1 LRCRSDC
8 TVSGMNAYQI
18 IGKKRDG
25 QSLLKEEID
34 FLVRGFSEGS
44 VPDYQMSAFLM
55 AVFFRG
61 MGLDETLSLTR
72 AMMNSGKVLDLKKI
86 DGIKVDKHS
95 TGGVG
100 DKVSIVLAPL
110 VAAAGVRVPMVS
122 GRTLGHTGGTL
133 DKLES
138 IPGLRTVLTPE
149 EFVRNVERVGFSIA
163 AQSRELVPA
172 DEGMYALRGVTGTV
186 ESVPLIVS
194 SILSKKFA
202 AGIDAIVFDVK
213 CGRGAFMPE
222 LSRAEELAGELV
234 RVTSLMGKTGTALI
248 TDMEQ
253 PLGNAIGNAL
263 EIKESLQ
270 CLKGEGPADLL
281 AVTLELG
288 IEMLR
293 LAGVETDRDR
303 ARESLEKLLSSGAA
317 QQKFV
322 QFVQAQGGD
331 PRVIDE
337 PSLLPASASVEV
349 VVAPCDGYIKSID
362 ARALGEICVDMGG
375 GRRKRNDSVDGSVG
389 IVLKAKVGDTVS
401 KGAEVA
407 EVHLRRDR
415 STVWIADLFNRLEQ
429 VFVFSE
435 GPVPRRELILR
446 RLPPQG
452 PVRNS

>member
-1 LRCRSDC
+1 
-8 TVSGMNAYQI
+8 MNAPQI

-25 QSLLKEEID
+25 QPLAKEEID
-34 FLVRGFSEGS
+34 FLIRGFSEGS
-44 VPDYQMSAFLM
+44 VPDYQMAAFLM
-55 AVFFRG
+55 AVYFRG

-72 AMMNSGKVLDLKKI
+72 AMMNSGKVMDLSRLD
-86 DGIKVDKHS
+86 GVKVDKHS

-110 VAAAGVRVPMVS
+110 VAASGVRVPMVS

-138 IPGLRTVLTPE
+138 IPRLRTVLTPE
-149 EFVRNVERVGFSIA
+149 EFAKNVERVGFSIA
-163 AQSRELVPA
+163 AQSKELVPA

-213 CGRGAFMPE
+213 CGAGAFMPE
-222 LSRAEELAGELV
+222 LSRAEELARELV
-234 RVTSLMGKTGTALI
+234 RVTSLMGKTASALI

-253 PLGNAIGNAL
+253 PLGNAVGNAL

-270 CLKGEGPADLL
+270 CLKGEGPADTM
-281 AVTLELG
+281 AVTMELG
-288 IEMLR
+288 VEMLR
-293 LAGVETDRDR
+293 LAGVETDGVR
-303 ARESLEKLLSSGAA
+303 ARQTLEKLISGGAA
-317 QQKFV
+317 LQKFV

-331 PRVIDE
+331 PRVVE
-337 PSLLPASASVEV
+337 KPSLLPAAAAVEV
-349 VVAPCDGYIKSID
+349 VLAPCDGYVKSID

-375 GRRKRNDSVDGSVG
+375 GRRKRTDAVDPSVG
-389 IVLKAKVGDTVS
+389 VVLKAKVGDAVTRGQDLV
-401 KGAEVA
+401 

-415 STVWIADLFNRLEQ
+415 SAVWVADLLSRLEK
-429 VFVFSE
+429 VFTFSE
-435 GPVPRRELILR
+435 APVPARQLIIQ
-446 RLPPQG
+446 RLPAQG
-452 PVRNS
+452 PGGA

>member
-1 LRCRSDC
+1 
-8 TVSGMNAYQI
+8 MNAPQI

-25 QSLLKEEID
+25 QSLSREEID
-34 FLVRGFSEGS
+34 FLIRGFSEGS

-61 MGLDETLSLTR
+61 MELEEILSLTR
-72 AMMNSGKVLDLKKI
+72 AMMNSGRVLDLSRI
-86 DGIKVDKHS
+86 DGVKVDKHS

-138 IPGLRTVLTPE
+138 IPKLKTVLSPDD
-149 EFVRNVERVGFSIA
+149 FIRNVERVGFSIV
-163 AQSRELVPA
+163 AQSKDLVPA

-213 CGRGAFMPE
+213 CGKGAFMPE
-222 LSRAEELAGELV
+222 MSRAEELAGELV
-234 RVTSLMGKTGTALI
+234 KVTSLMGKTGTALI

-253 PLGNAIGNAL
+253 PLGNAVGNAL
-263 EIKESLQ
+263 EIKESLD
-270 CLKGEGPADLL
+270 CLKGGGPADLM
-281 AVTLELG
+281 AVTMELG

-293 LAGVETDRDR
+293 LAGVATDRVL
-303 ARESLEKLLSSGAA
+303 AREMLARLISSGAA
-317 QQKFV
+317 LQKFV

-331 PRVIDE
+331 AKVVE
-337 PSLLPASASVEV
+337 KPSLLPTAASVEAV
-349 VVAPCDGYIKSID
+349 IAPCDGYLAGID

-375 GRRKRNDSVDGSVG
+375 GRRKRTDKVDPSVG
-389 IVLKAKVGDTVS
+389 VVLKAKVGDALSRGQDLV
-401 KGAEVA
+401 

-415 STVWIADLFNRLEQ
+415 STVWVGELLGRLEKI
-429 VFVFSE
+429 FTFSE
-435 GPVPRRELILR
+435 APVPKRELILK
-446 RLPPQG
+446 RLPAG
-452 PVRNS
+452 GAGSA

>member
-1 LRCRSDC
+1 
-8 TVSGMNAYQI
+8 MNAYQI

-25 QSLLKEEID
+25 QPLLKEEID
-34 FLVRGFSEGS
+34 FLVRGFADGT

-61 MGLDETLSLTR
+61 MELEETLSLTR
-72 AMMNSGKVLDLKKI
+72 AMMNSGKVLDLNGI
-86 DGIKVDKHS
+86 DGVKVDKHS

-138 IPGLRTVLTPE
+138 IPGLRTILRPA

-163 AQSRELVPA
+163 AQSKDLVPA

-213 CGRGAFMPE
+213 CGRGAFMAE
-222 LSRAEELAGELV
+222 LSKAEELASELV
-234 RVTSLMGKTGTALI
+234 RVTSLLGRTGTAVI

-270 CLKGEGPADLL
+270 CLKGGGPADLL
-281 AVTLELG
+281 AVTMELG
-288 IEMLR
+288 AEMLR
-293 LAGVETDRDR
+293 LSGIETDRTR
-303 ARESLEKLLSSGAA
+303 ALESLGSLLASGAA
-317 QQKFV
+317 LQKFV
-322 QFVQAQGGD
+322 QFVEAQGGD
-331 PRVIDE
+331 PGIAER
-337 PSLLPASASVEV
+337 PTLLPAAAAVEV
-349 VVAPCDGYIKSID
+349 FAAPRGGYVKRID
-362 ARALGEICVDMGG
+362 ARALGEICVDLGG
-375 GRRKRNDSVDGSVG
+375 GRRKRNDTVDWSVG
-389 IVLKAKVGDTVS
+389 LVLKAKVGDPVS
-401 KGAEVA
+401 EGTELVQ
-407 EVHLRRDR
+407 VHMRRDR
-415 STVWIADLFNRLEQ
+415 STVWRGELFNRLERA
-429 VFVFSE
+429 FEFSDE
-435 GPVPRRELILR
+435 PVPRRELIIR
-446 RLPPQG
+446 KLPPQS
-452 PVRNS
+452 PAPR

>member
-1 LRCRSDC
+1 
-8 TVSGMNAYQI
+8 MNAPQI
-18 IGKKRDG
+18 IGRKRDG
-25 QSLLKEEID
+25 QSLSREEID
-34 FLVRGFSEGS
+34 FLIRGFSEGS

-61 MGLDETLSLTR
+61 MELEETLSLTR
-72 AMMNSGKVLDLKKI
+72 AMMNSGKVLDLSGI
-86 DGIKVDKHS
+86 DGVKVDKHS

-138 IPGLRTVLTPE
+138 IPRLRTVLTPD

-213 CGRGAFMPE
+213 CGVGAFMPE

-253 PLGNAIGNAL
+253 PLGNAVGNAL
-263 EIKESLQ
+263 EIKESLD
-270 CLKGEGPADLL
+270 CLKGGGPADVM
-281 AVTLELG
+281 AVTVELG
-288 IEMLR
+288 VEMLR
-293 LAGVETDRDR
+293 LAGVETDAVR
-303 ARESLEKLLSSGAA
+303 AREMLARLISSGAA
-317 QQKFV
+317 LQKFV

-331 PRVIDE
+331 PRVVDK
-337 PSLLPASASVEV
+337 PSLLPAAASVEV
-349 VVAPCDGYIKSID
+349 LLAPCDGYLESID

-375 GRRKRNDSVDGSVG
+375 GRRKRTDKVDGSVG
-389 IVLKAKVGDTVS
+389 VVLKAKVGDAVS
-401 KGAEVA
+401 RGADLV

-415 STVWIADLFNRLEQ
+415 STVWVAELLSRLEK
-429 VFVFSE
+429 VFTFSE
-435 GPVPRRELILR
+435 APVPKRELILR
-446 RLPPQG
+446 RLSPQG
-452 PVRNS
+452 PGTGR